1 MFWKSNYLL
10 TGVFVHT
17 RGEITFSSLDL
28 HQIFVHP
35 RTAFEESDKVVK
47 PEFRFMPSPSSS
59 PRAPG
64 NQTRWRILAPSKRI
78 FKIRSTTLKRGSRAT
93 GKPGF
98 YFVQS
103 KHVGCISPRVCESN
117 SLSKQSDFPKGW
129 FLNNYVTP
137 VLITTFYDEYINI
150 DIFKS

>member
-1 MFWKSNYLL
+1 MSTRRRVPHLWCPIVEPERLWRKFASEPWPLPDFFTSSDSFR
-10 TGVFVHT
+10 GV
-17 RGEITFSSLDL
+17 RQSCRADL
-28 HQIFVHP
+28 
-35 RTAFEESDKVVK
+35 
-47 PEFRFMPSPSSS
+47 RFMPSPSSS

-129 FLNNYVTP
+129 FLNNYVTH
-137 VLITTFYDEYINI
+137 VLITNLLRWIY
-150 DIFKS
+150 

>member
-1 MFWKSNYLL
+1 MENQYFLL

-17 RGEITFSSLDL
+17 RGEITFRSVDL
-28 HQIFVHP
+28 YQIFLHP
-35 RTAFEESDKVVK
+35 RTAL
-47 PEFRFMPSPSSS
+47 RFMPSPSSS

-64 NQTRWRILAPSKRI
+64 DQTRWRILAPSKRI

-129 FLNNYVTP
+129 FLNNYVTH
-137 VLITTFYDEYINI
+137 VLITNLLR
-150 DIFKS
+150 

>member
-17 RGEITFSSLDL
+17 RGEITFSGLDL
-28 HQIFVHP
+28 HQIFLHP
-35 RTAFEESDKVVK
+35 RTAIEEPDKVVK

-64 NQTRWRILAPSKRI
+64 DQTRWRILAPSKRI

-98 YFVQS
+98 LYMVQS
-103 KHVGCISPRVCESN
+103 KHLGCISPRVCESTPM
-117 SLSKQSDFPKGW
+117 SKQYDFPKGR
-129 FLNNYVTP
+129 FLNTSPLSLN
-137 VLITTFYDEYINI
+137 
-150 DIFKS
+150 